1 MSTGTMTTKGQ
12 ITIPVEVRD
21 ALNIRTGTRVQ
32 FLPKSDGTWDFIPLT
47 GSVMDLAGF
56 IKWDGPPVTLEEME
70 LRYIRQVYAQ
80 CGGNKVRT
88 AERLGIT
95 RQTLSRRLDEGEE

>member
-1 MSTGTMTTKGQ
+1 MPVATVTSKGQ

-56 IKWDGPPVTLEEME
+56 INCDGPPVTLEEMDAA
-70 LRYIRQVYAQ
+70 I
-80 CGGNKVRT
+80 
-88 AERLGIT
+88 AEAAAET
-95 RQTLSRRLDEGEE
+95 M

>member
-1 MSTGTMTTKGQ
+1 MPVATVTSKGQ

-56 IKWDGPPVTLEEME
+56 IK
-70 LRYIRQVYAQ
+70 
-80 CGGNKVRT
+80 
-88 AERLGIT
+88 
-95 RQTLSRRLDEGEE
+95 